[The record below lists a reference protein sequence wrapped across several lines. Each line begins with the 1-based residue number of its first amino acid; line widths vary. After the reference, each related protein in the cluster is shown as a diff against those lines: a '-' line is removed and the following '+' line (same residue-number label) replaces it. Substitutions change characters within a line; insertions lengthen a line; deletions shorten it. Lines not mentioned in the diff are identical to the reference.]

1 MVATHEASPD
11 IDQRPGK
18 APKIRAVLAGGLVL
32 GVGAAITLAAWNDS
46 EFAQGTFTAGAFNLE
61 GSTDGTAF
69 AEHPAGSPATLSFTA
84 NPGSLA
90 PGDVVTAP
98 FAVRLDDA
106 TTNDA
111 TVTVSTEA
119 STGSLT
125 GLTYSLTRSTAFGC
139 GEAVTGTL
147 VTAGQALGT
156 TPGSV
161 TFALTQGAE
170 ADPGDAVNLCF
181 RITADANLVQSQT
194 GTTTWEF
201 AAESQ

>member
-1 MVATHEASPD
+1 MVAHEVASPETT
-11 IDQRPGK
+11 QRHSK
-18 APKIRAVLAGGLVL
+18 VPKVRAILAGGLVL

-46 EFAQGTFTAGAFNLE
+46 EFAQGTFTAGTFNLE
-61 GSTDGTAF
+61 GSTDGTTFGENPVTA
-69 AEHPAGSPATLSFTA
+69 PATLGFTA
-84 NPGSLA
+84 TPSNLS

-119 STGSLT
+119 STGALT
-125 GLTYSLTRSTAFGC
+125 GLTYSLTQSTDFGC
-139 GEAVTGTL
+139 AEPVDTTL
-147 VTAGQALGT
+147 VAAGQVLGT

-161 TFALTQGAE
+161 TFALTQGAGT
-170 ADPGDAVNLCF
+170 DPGAPVNLCF
-181 RITADANLVQSQT
+181 RITADDDLVQSQT

-201 AAESQ
+201 AAQSQ